1 MEAARASNANPW
13 SMSGRFGPALDLA
26 AAFFRFVRPQ
36 APLAL
41 VLMLA
46 GSLLEGAGMLLVVP
60 VLALLLGQPVTGAGV
75 APWANALVAWSRG
88 LWPAAPILPA
98 LCLFVAVT
106 VTRALVVVARE
117 ARLTR
122 LHLAFMESL
131 RNRLAAALAGAGWS
145 SLSRIRHARVSHALS
160 LGVER
165 CGAAVFALLQ
175 LGACACLGAGA
186 LAVALVLS
194 LRLTLLTLG
203 VVAVASLVL
212 AGPLQR
218 AQSIGEAVGEAGEAM
233 VDSAAGFLG
242 GLKLTLSHG
251 RTDLFLEDF
260 RGASSRLAESRLRF
274 VIARAWAGAVTNL
287 LIALAAAAL
296 VALAAGHAGL
306 SGPVLLAFLALSAR
320 LAGPAVQAYR
330 ALLEAVSESAAWRD
344 IIELEAALAPCAVTP
359 PAGSPRRAGSD
370 TAVVVDGVTFRHPGG
385 RGVEAIDLTL
395 QPGDILGVRGPSG
408 AGKTTLADL
417 VAGLLEPQSGEIRV
431 AGQVLS
437 GAVRFAWSARIAYMT
452 QDPFLFHRSLADN
465 LRWARPDASD
475 DMLWRALE
483 TCEVADLAR
492 ALPDGLD
499 TVLGDRGSLVSGGER
514 QRFALARGVLR
525 APELMILDEAM
536 NAVDAAVEARILRR
550 LADLVPRPTLMII
563 AHRPQGLAICDRI
576 VTLCEG
582 RLDTD
587 QPLQH
592 PATA

>member
-1 MEAARASNANPW
+1 MEAGRASNANPW
-13 SMSGRFGPALDLA
+13 PMPGRFGPALDLA
-26 AAFFRFVRPQ
+26 AAFCRFARPQ

-41 VLMLA
+41 VLTLA
-46 GSLLEGAGMLLVVP
+46 GSLLEGAGILLVVP
-60 VLALLLGQPVTGAGV
+60 VLALLLGQPATGGV
-75 APWANALVAWSRG
+75 APWANAVAAWSRG
-88 LWPAAPILPA
+88 FWPAAPLLPA
-98 LCLFVAVT
+98 LSLFVAVT
-106 VTRALVVVARE
+106 LARALVVVARE
-117 ARLTR
+117 ARVTR
-122 LHLAFMESL
+122 LHLGFMEGL
-131 RNRLAAALAGAGWS
+131 RNRLAGALAAAGWT

-194 LRLTLLTLG
+194 PRLTLLTLG
-203 VVAVASLVL
+203 VVALASLVL
-212 AGPLQR
+212 AGPMRR
-218 AQSIGEAVGEAGEAM
+218 AQASGEAVGEAGEAM

-260 RGASSRLAESRLRF
+260 RRESGRLAESRQRF
-274 VIARAWAGAVTNL
+274 AIARAWAGAVTNL
-287 LIALAAAAL
+287 LIALAAAVL
-296 VALAAGHAGL
+296 VAMAAGHAGL

-344 IIELEAALAPCAVTP
+344 IIELEAALAPCAGAP
-359 PAGSPRRAGSD
+359 PAGSTRRAGSG
-370 TAVVVDGVTFRHPGG
+370 AVVLDGVTYRHPGG

-431 AGQVLS
+431 AGQALS
-437 GAVRFAWSARIAYMT
+437 GAARAAWSARIAYMT

-475 DMLWRALE
+475 EMLWRALE

-499 TVLGDRGSLVSGGER
+499 TMLGDRGSLVSGGER
-514 QRFALARGVLR
+514 QRLALARGVLR
-525 APELMILDEAM
+525 APGLMILDEAM

-563 AHRPQGLAICDRI
+563 AHRPQGLAICERI

-582 RLDTD
+582 RLDPA
-587 QPLQH
+587 QPLQR

>member
-1 MEAARASNANPW
+1 
-13 SMSGRFGPALDLA
+13 
-26 AAFFRFVRPQ
+26 
-36 APLAL
+36 
-41 VLMLA
+41 
-46 GSLLEGAGMLLVVP
+46 
-60 VLALLLGQPVTGAGV
+60 
-75 APWANALVAWSRG
+75 
-88 LWPAAPILPA
+88 
-98 LCLFVAVT
+98 
-106 VTRALVVVARE
+106 
-117 ARLTR
+117 
-122 LHLAFMESL
+122 
-131 RNRLAAALAGAGWS
+131 
-145 SLSRIRHARVSHALS
+145 
-160 LGVER
+160 
-165 CGAAVFALLQ
+165 
-175 LGACACLGAGA
+175 
-186 LAVALVLS
+186 
-194 LRLTLLTLG
+194 
-203 VVAVASLVL
+203 
-212 AGPLQR
+212 
-218 AQSIGEAVGEAGEAM
+218 VGESGEAM

-274 VIARAWAGAVTNL
+274 VIARARAGAVTNL
-287 LIALAAAAL
+287 LIALASAAL

-344 IIELEAALAPCAVTP
+344 IVDLETALAPSADATP
-359 PAGSPRRAGSD
+359 ANSPRPAEHA
-370 TAVVVDGVTFRHPGG
+370 AVVVDGVTFRHPGG

-431 AGQVLS
+431 DGQVLS
-437 GAVRFAWSARIAYMT
+437 GAARSAWSAKIAYMT
-452 QDPFLFHRSLADN
+452 QDPFLFHRSLAEN

-492 ALPDGLD
+492 ALPRGLD

-525 APELMILDEAM
+525 APGLMILDEAM
-536 NAVDAAVEARILRR
+536 NAVDAAVEARILGR

-563 AHRPQGLAICDRI
+563 AHRPQGLAICERI

-582 RLDTD
+582 RLDTA
-587 QPLQH
+587 PPAPGHRLIRARLARLQARRRLLP
-592 PATA
+592 PARRSPPGRGRARGRGRGGLAKLRRRRRSPSDRGSRAGGARSRRC